1 MISASQA
8 GKARRLLEE
17 DPIWGAYALADLEPP
32 FAQDARWIIGR
43 RALVLTYHGL
53 QPPVLFAT
61 GDERE
66 LNSLGRQIPS
76 GRYAYTLKADAL
88 AALGARISLESRV
101 AMWRM
106 ALSAEVYR
114 PARDERTRPLGPGDL
129 AAIKRFMGRMDEAP
143 DAFSPQ
149 QLESG
154 VFFGLF
160 AGEELLSMAGTHV
173 VAPASGIAALGNVAT
188 LPQARR
194 RGLARAASAAVIEA
208 QLERGIHTLVLNVA
222 QENRAAL
229 RLYLNLGFCIH
240 CGYDE
245 GVATL
250 NPETIARSDP

>member
-1 MISASQA
+1 MISVSQA
-8 GKARRLLEE
+8 RTARKLLEK
-17 DPIWGAYALADLEPP
+17 DRLWAAYALADLEPP
-32 FAQDARWIIGR
+32 FAQDARWFIGR
-43 RALVLTYHGL
+43 RALVLMYHGL
-53 QPPVLFAT
+53 HPPVLFAT
-61 GDERE
+61 GDLRE
-66 LNSLGRQIPS
+66 LNRLAGGLPA
-76 GRYAYTLKADAL
+76 GRYAYTLKPDAL
-88 AALGARISLESRV
+88 AAFGARINIESRL

-106 ALSAEVYR
+106 ALSAGEYR

-129 AAIKRFMGRMDEAP
+129 AAIKRFMECMDEAP

-154 VFFGLF
+154 VFFGVF
-160 AGEELLSMAGTHV
+160 EGEELLSMAGTHV
-173 VAPASGIAALGNVAT
+173 VAPGSGIAAIGNVAT

-194 RGLARAASAAVIEA
+194 LGLARAASAAVIEA
-208 QLERGIHTLVLNVA
+208 LLERGIHTLVLNVA

-229 RLYLNLGFCIH
+229 RLYQDLGFCIH